1 MTLAN
6 TLEQERKKKRQ
17 PLRKTT
23 SIQFVREGK
32 KPPTTATT
40 RTSLLQKAQAWEMKV
55 DLGGRL
61 KFPQVVQTTLRPDVV
76 LWSED
81 AKKII
86 LIELTV
92 PWEEGCEQ
100 ASERKRAKYQD
111 LLHDCRGKG
120 WQAWLFP
127 VEVGCRGF
135 PAQSVWSMLTAIG
148 MTGKER
154 KTAARRMGEAA
165 ERASCWLWSRRE
177 ELSWKPGGGDG
188 Q

>member
-1 MTLAN
+1 
-6 TLEQERKKKRQ
+6 
-17 PLRKTT
+17 
-23 SIQFVREGK
+23 
-32 KPPTTATT
+32 
-40 RTSLLQKAQAWEMKV
+40 MKV

-61 KFPQVVQTTLRPDVV
+61 KFPRIVQTTLRLDMI
-76 LWSED
+76 LWSEE

-100 ASERKRAKYQD
+100 AFEWKSAKYQD
-111 LLHDCRGKG
+111 LLHDCRGGG

-127 VEVGCRGF
+127 VEGGCRGF
-135 PAQSVWSMLTAIG
+135 PVPSGWRMLTAIG

-165 ERASCWLWSRRE
+165 ERASCWLRCRTE
-177 ELSWKPGGGDG
+177 K
-188 Q
+188 